1 MNCEICGKEI
11 KKANRI
17 IIESTILNVCD
28 DCKKL
33 GKPVE
38 AATAEEL
45 PFLPPEIIQ
54 QRLKTVNKPARDELD
69 SPEVLV
75 EDFGARIKKAR
86 ESKKLT
92 IEDLAKKLLEKKT
105 LLSKIERQES
115 KPDDKLIK
123 KIEKELNIK
132 LKEKVDFIKSA
143 SAKKEGSMTLGDYI
157 KKKKG

>member
-11 KKANRI
+11 KKATRI
-17 IIESTILNVCD
+17 IIDSTILNVCD

-33 GKPVE
+33 GKPLE
-38 AATAEEL
+38 KATAEEL

-54 QRLKTVNKPARDELD
+54 QRLRTVNKNSRDELD
-69 SPEVLV
+69 SPEILV
-75 EDFGARIKKAR
+75 EDFGVRIKKAR
-86 ESKKLT
+86 EAKKMN
-92 IEDLAKKLLEKKT
+92 IDDLAKKLLEKKT

-132 LKEKVDFIKSA
+132 LKEKVDYVKSVG
-143 SAKKEGSMTLGDYI
+143 AKKEGNMTLGDYI
-157 KKKKG
+157 KKNKS